1 MAKCTNCKTCYQD
14 VSELFEKTTIMV
26 AGEAKEVSRLIPGVF
41 DKVKLTPD
49 LVRRASRVAAD
60 CDAEIIRFNQPA

>member
-1 MAKCTNCKTCYQD
+1 
-14 VSELFEKTTIMV
+14 MV
-26 AGEAKEVSRLIPGVF
+26 AGEAKEVSRVIPGVF
-41 DKVKLTPD
+41 AKVKLTPD